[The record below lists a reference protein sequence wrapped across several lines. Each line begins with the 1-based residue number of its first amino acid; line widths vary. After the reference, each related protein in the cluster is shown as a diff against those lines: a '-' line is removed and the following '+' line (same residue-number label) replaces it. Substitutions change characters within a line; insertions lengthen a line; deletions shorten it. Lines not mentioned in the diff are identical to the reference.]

1 MSQFTP
7 ETTRNAVVN
16 TVRDRL
22 ARLESITS
30 TGNPTEAE
38 TRLAIVILV
47 AEILRDVDALVM
59 EPLFQ
64 ARKRK
69 LNCQLSRIA
78 SCKDRDKLA
87 AIIGAFS
94 AEASR
99 ILPALCTFDP
109 ANPPW

>member
-7 ETTRNAVVN
+7 ETARNAVVE
-16 TVRDRL
+16 TARDRL

-30 TGNPTEAE
+30 TGDPAE
-38 TRLAIVILV
+38 RDSRLAIVILV
-47 AEILRDVDALVM
+47 AEILRDVDALVT
-59 EPLFQ
+59 ESLFQ